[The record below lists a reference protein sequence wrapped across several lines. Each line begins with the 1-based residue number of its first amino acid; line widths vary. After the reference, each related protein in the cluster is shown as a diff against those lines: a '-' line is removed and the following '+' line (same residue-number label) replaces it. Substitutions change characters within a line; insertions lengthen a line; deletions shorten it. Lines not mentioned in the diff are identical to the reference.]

1 MSCGCFAL
9 HGWRTGREF
18 GEWADLPAFHENVRF
33 KQTMDGLAI
42 KRWLPRSSR
51 VGQMTAKAETKRKRG
66 PGRPPKTVVSGVND
80 MPPTENL
87 VAMYKDMLLIRR
99 FEEKA
104 GQLYGMGQI
113 GGFCHLYIGQEAVV
127 VGLQSASKPGDTV
140 VTSYRDHG
148 HMLACGMDADGVM
161 AELTGR
167 EGGYSR
173 GKGGSMHMFSRE
185 KNFFGGH
192 GIVGAQVPI
201 GVGLAFSHKY
211 KNEPNV
217 CMTYLGDGAVNQGQ
231 VYESFNMAALWSL
244 PVVFIIE
251 NNQYGMGTK
260 VTRAAAGRALADRG
274 MAYGILGK
282 QVDGMDVLAVRTAAL
297 EALAHCRDGNGPYI
311 LEMKTYRYRGHS
323 MSDPAKYRTREEVDA
338 MRKQHDPIDQIR
350 DLLKNQHVDDARLKE
365 IDSDVKATVTK
376 ATEFAQTSPEPD
388 PSELFTDILLP
399 LTDNKLV
406 AKV

>member
-1 MSCGCFAL
+1 
-9 HGWRTGREF
+9 
-18 GEWADLPAFHENVRF
+18 
-33 KQTMDGLAI
+33 
-42 KRWLPRSSR
+42 
-51 VGQMTAKAETKRKRG
+51 
-66 PGRPPKTVVSGVND
+66 
-80 MPPTENL
+80 
-87 VAMYKDMLLIRR
+87 
-99 FEEKA
+99 
-104 GQLYGMGQI
+104 MGQI

-148 HMLACGMDADGVM
+148 HMLACGMAADGVM

-167 EGGYSR
+167 AGGYSR

-185 KNFFGGH
+185 KKFFGGH

-211 KNEPNV
+211 KEEPYV
-217 CMTYLGDGAVNQGQ
+217 CLTYLGDGAVNQGQ

-244 PVVFIIE
+244 PCLFIIE
-251 NNQYGMGTK
+251 NNQYGMGTA
-260 VTRAAAGRALADRG
+260 VTRAAAGRDLADRG
-274 MAYGILGK
+274 MAYGIPGK
-282 QVDGMDVLAVRTAAL
+282 QVDGMDVLAVRNAAL
-297 EALAHCRDGNGPYI
+297 EALTHCREGNGPYI

-338 MRKQHDPIDQIR
+338 MRKQHDPIDQMR
-350 DLLKNQHVDDARLKE
+350 DLLKNQNISDDQLKA
-365 IDSDVKATVTK
+365 IDSDVKVTVTK

-388 PSELFTDILLP
+388 ANELFTDILLP
-399 LTDNKLV
+399 DTGDSLS